1 MGPNPPISF
10 SRCEKNICLTGLLP
24 SISLEASESTVR
36 KEICEVIHSCSSHDL
51 SNIDP
56 QDFEFISMTGKHA
69 GIPQCKNGFQWN
81 GRAVKEL
88 AGAGSIYIRLLKD
101 GANPHSDDDLLPPG
115 PCWGSSNSQASDAV
129 LPNDVLVEQIAND
142 ESGSLADCNED
153 DDNNFVDLV
162 SDEEPDVSG
171 FTTESSSAN
180 TVIQIYIGSNVSIS
194 ANIPANSGGNSVTST
209 ANIPADSDNLVAST
223 ANSCNSVTSS
233 ANIPANS
240 GGNSVTST
248 ANIPANSGN
257 LVASTANISA
267 NSDNLVAGTTTIP
280 ANSSNSVAGTANI
293 FPNSGSHAISN
304 NSFITTS
311 SPATMRN
318 YTTSPNNLEDYLP
331 KLQEMFSNMSKEQ
344 LQYIYGLCACFD
356 RTIEALL
363 EGPTL
368 EAL

>member
-142 ESGSLADCNED
+142 GSGSLADCNED

-162 SDEEPDVSG
+162 SDEESDVSG
-171 FTTESSSAN
+171 FFTESSSAN
-180 TVIQIYIGSNVSIS
+180 TVIQIYIGSNASIS

-280 ANSSNSVAGTANI
+280 PNSSNSVAGTANI

-356 RTIEALL
+356 CTVEALL